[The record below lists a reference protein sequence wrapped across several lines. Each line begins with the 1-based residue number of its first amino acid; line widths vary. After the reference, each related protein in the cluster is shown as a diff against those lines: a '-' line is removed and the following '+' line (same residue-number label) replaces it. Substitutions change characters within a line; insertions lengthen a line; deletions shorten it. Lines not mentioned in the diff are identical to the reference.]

1 MARRSLC
8 HASLRFVSVSS
19 MLSTHPRVFARRSHI
34 QASST
39 DEQEIT
45 EATVLLS
52 RQMYAQMDGE
62 QPTGLDKI
70 LVGGEEP
77 PLGAHLTTPR
87 IGFVHHGIYVGDGK
101 VMHCGAASRLL
112 PRGPVEE
119 VSLSSFSRGR
129 PVSVRR
135 AGPARFD
142 APEVVARARSRVG
155 ENSYRLLTNNCEH
168 FAQSCL
174 RGRSRSPGLDS
185 HLY

>member
-8 HASLRFVSVSS
+8 HASLKHVVHASTSLCSS
-19 MLSTHPRVFARRSHI
+19 QPYPSLEHRRTRNHRSNRTTV
-34 QASST
+34 ST
-39 DEQEIT
+39 D
-45 EATVLLS
+45 A

-77 PLGAHLTTPR
+77 PLNAHLTTPR
-87 IGFVHHGIYVGDGK
+87 IGFVHHGIYVADGR
-101 VMHCGAASRLL
+101 VVHCGAAFWSL

-135 AGPARFD
+135 AGPTRFD